1 MNRGS
6 SMPAFLSNEWFDT
19 VDKLTAEAG
28 DLNLP
33 PALAGLALN
42 LTVTEP
48 GRDNVDLSLDGGKI
62 QKGLSSNAKT
72 TLTMDEETLRKVFLE
87 FDMAAA
93 MQAFMTGKIK
103 VQGDMS
109 QLMALQTAR
118 PSQEQK
124 DLFQRVLG
132 MTE

>member
-1 MNRGS
+1 MA
-6 SMPAFLSNEWFDT
+6 AFLTDDWFAT
-19 VDKLTAEAG
+19 VEKLAAEAG

-33 PALAGLALN
+33 PALANLAIN
-42 LTVTEP
+42 LVVSDAAGNT
-48 GRDNVDLSLDGGKI
+48 DLSLNAGKI
-62 QKGLSSNAKT
+62 HKGLSENAKT
-72 TLTMDEETLRKVFLE
+72 TLNMDGETLRKVFLE

-109 QLMALQTAR
+109 QLMALQTAK

-124 DLFQRVLG
+124 DLFKKVLEQ
-132 MTE
+132 TA

>member
-1 MNRGS
+1 MA
-6 SMPAFLSNEWFDT
+6 AFLTDDWFAT
-19 VDKLTAEAG
+19 VEQLTAAAG

-33 PALAGLALN
+33 PALANLAIN
-42 LTVTEP
+42 LVVNDAA
-48 GRDNVDLSLDGGKI
+48 GNSDLSLDAGKI

-72 TLTMDEETLRKVFLE
+72 TLNMDGETLRKVFLE

-109 QLMALQTAR
+109 QLMALQTAK

-124 DLFQRVLG
+124 DLFKKVLEN
-132 MTE
+132 TTA

>member
-1 MNRGS
+1 
-6 SMPAFLSNEWFDT
+6 MPAFLTDDWFAN
-19 VDKLTAEAG
+19 VEKLTTEAG

-33 PALAGLALN
+33 PALANLALN
-42 LTVTEP
+42 LVVTGGE
-48 GRDNVDLSLDGGKI
+48 GTTELALDSGKI
-62 QKGLSSNAKT
+62 VKGSSANAKT
-72 TLTMDEETLRKVFLE
+72 TLNLDSDTLRKVFLE

-109 QLMALQTAR
+109 QLMALQTAK

-124 DLFQRVLG
+124 DLFKKVLEQ
-132 MTE
+132 TA

>member
-1 MNRGS
+1 MA
-6 SMPAFLSNEWFDT
+6 AFLTDDWFAT
-19 VDKLTAEAG
+19 VEKLTAEAG

-33 PALAGLALN
+33 PALKNLAIN
-42 LTVTEP
+42 LVVVDGQNTTE
-48 GRDNVDLSLDGGKI
+48 LSLDGGAIK
-62 QKGLSSNAKT
+62 KGLSSNAKT
-72 TLTMDEETLRKVFLE
+72 TLNMDGETLRKVFLE

-109 QLMALQTAR
+109 QLMALQTAK

-124 DLFQRVLG
+124 DLFKKVLEH
-132 MTE
+132 TS

>member
-1 MNRGS
+1 
-6 SMPAFLSNEWFDT
+6 MPAFLTDEWFAT
-19 VDKLTAEAG
+19 VEQLTSAVG

-33 PALAGLALN
+33 PVLANLAIN
-42 LTVTEP
+42 LVVTDQSGNTE
-48 GRDNVDLSLDGGKI
+48 LALDGGKI
-62 QKGLSSNAKT
+62 VKGLSANAKT
-72 TLTMDEETLRKVFLE
+72 TLNMDAETLRKVFLE

-109 QLMALQTAR
+109 QLMALQTAK

-124 DLFQRVLG
+124 NLFKQVLEH
-132 MTE
+132 TS

>member
-1 MNRGS
+1 
-6 SMPAFLSNEWFDT
+6 MPAFLSNEWFDT
-19 VDKLTAEAG
+19 VEKMTAEAG

-33 PALAGLALN
+33 PALANLALN
-42 LTVTEP
+42 LTVNTP
-48 GRDNVDLSLDGGKI
+48 SDGDVNLALDGGKI
-62 QKGLSSNAKT
+62 VKGSAADAKT
-72 TLTMDEETLRKVFLE
+72 TLVLDAETLRKVFLE

-124 DLFQRVLG
+124 DLFHRVLSV
-132 MTE
+132 TE

>member
-1 MNRGS
+1 MA
-6 SMPAFLSNEWFDT
+6 AFLTDDWFTT
-19 VDKLTAEAG
+19 VEQLTAAAG

-33 PALAGLALN
+33 PALANLAIN
-42 LTVTEP
+42 LVVTDASGNIE
-48 GRDNVDLSLDGGKI
+48 LSLDGGKI
-62 QKGLSSNAKT
+62 VKGTSPNAKT
-72 TLTMDEETLRKVFLE
+72 TLNMDAETLRKVFLE

-109 QLMALQTAR
+109 QLMALQTAK

-124 DLFQRVLG
+124 SLFKSIL
-132 MTE
+132 EHSA

>member
-1 MNRGS
+1 
-6 SMPAFLSNEWFDT
+6 MPTFLTDDWFSNVEN
-19 VDKLTAEAG
+19 LTAQAG

-33 PALAGLALN
+33 PALANLAIN
-42 LTVTEP
+42 LVVTESE
-48 GRDNVDLSLDGGKI
+48 GNTELSLDGGAIK
-62 QKGLSSNAKT
+62 KGLSPNAKT
-72 TLTMDEETLRKVFLE
+72 TLNMDGETLRKVFLE

-109 QLMALQTAR
+109 QLMALQTAK

-124 DLFQRVLG
+124 DLFKKVLEQ
-132 MTE
+132 TT

>member
-1 MNRGS
+1 
-6 SMPAFLSNEWFDT
+6 MPAFLTDDWFST
-19 VDKLTAEAG
+19 VETLTMQAG

-33 PALAGLALN
+33 PALANLAIN
-42 LTVTEP
+42 LVVSDTQGNTE
-48 GRDNVDLSLDGGKI
+48 LSLDGGAIK
-62 QKGLSSNAKT
+62 KGLSSNAKT
-72 TLTMDEETLRKVFLE
+72 TLNMDGETLRKVFLE

-109 QLMALQTAR
+109 QLMALQTAK

-124 DLFQRVLG
+124 DLFKKVLEQ
-132 MTE
+132 TT

>member
-1 MNRGS
+1 
-6 SMPAFLSNEWFDT
+6 MPAFLTDDWFAN
-19 VDKLTAEAG
+19 VEKLTAEAG

-33 PALAGLALN
+33 PALANLALN
-42 LTVTEP
+42 LVVTGGE
-48 GRDNVDLSLDGGKI
+48 GTTELALDSGKI
-62 QKGLSSNAKT
+62 VEGSSANAKT
-72 TLTMDEETLRKVFLE
+72 TLNLDADTLRKVFLE

-109 QLMALQTAR
+109 QLMALQTAK

-124 DLFQRVLG
+124 DLFKKVLEQ
-132 MTE
+132 TT

>member
-1 MNRGS
+1 
-6 SMPAFLSNEWFDT
+6 MPAFLTDDWFAN
-19 VDKLTAEAG
+19 VDKLTTEAG

-33 PALAGLALN
+33 ASLSNLALN
-42 LTVTEP
+42 LVVTGGE
-48 GRDNVDLSLDGGKI
+48 GTTELSLDGGKI
-62 QKGLSSNAKT
+62 QKGASANAKT
-72 TLTMDEETLRKVFLE
+72 TLNLDADTLRKVFLE

-109 QLMALQTAR
+109 QLMALQTAK

-124 DLFQRVLG
+124 DLFKKVLEQ
-132 MTE
+132 TS

>member
-1 MNRGS
+1 
-6 SMPAFLSNEWFDT
+6 MPAFLTDDWFANVET
-19 VDKLTAEAG
+19 LTTQAG

-33 PALAGLALN
+33 PALANLALN
-42 LTVTEP
+42 LVVTGAE
-48 GRDNVDLSLDGGKI
+48 GTTELALDSGKI
-62 QKGLSSNAKT
+62 VKGSSANAKT
-72 TLTMDEETLRKVFLE
+72 TLNLDADTLRKVFLE

-109 QLMALQTAR
+109 QLMALQTAK

-124 DLFQRVLG
+124 DLFKKVLEQ
-132 MTE
+132 TT

>member
-1 MNRGS
+1 MA
-6 SMPAFLSNEWFDT
+6 AFLTDDWFAN
-19 VDKLTAEAG
+19 VEKLTAEAG

-33 PALAGLALN
+33 ASLSNLALN
-42 LTVTEP
+42 LVVTGGE
-48 GRDNVDLSLDGGKI
+48 GTTELALDSGKI
-62 QKGLSSNAKT
+62 VKGASANAKT
-72 TLTMDEETLRKVFLE
+72 TLTLDAETLRKVFLE

-109 QLMALQTAR
+109 QLMALQTAK

-124 DLFQRVLG
+124 DLFKKVLEQ
-132 MTE
+132 TA

>member
-1 MNRGS
+1 
-6 SMPAFLSNEWFDT
+6 MPAFLTDDWFST
-19 VDKLTAEAG
+19 VETLTALDG

-33 PALAGLALN
+33 PALANLAIN
-42 LTVTEP
+42 LVVSDAQGNTE
-48 GRDNVDLSLDGGKI
+48 LSLDGGAIK
-62 QKGLSSNAKT
+62 KGLSSNAKT
-72 TLTMDEETLRKVFLE
+72 TLNMDGETLRKVFLE

-109 QLMALQTAR
+109 QLMALQTAK

-124 DLFQRVLG
+124 DLFKKVLEQ
-132 MTE
+132 TV